1 MGAKILY
8 VAKGTDPA
16 AVYWP
21 QVGPTHERW
30 KFNSGQVSSMPDLIG
45 YGDGT
50 ITYPDGRL
58 FPAMS
63 SQGSTFVHQKN

>member
-1 MGAKILY
+1 MAAKILY
-8 VAKGTDPA
+8 TAKGSDAASVTWPPA
-16 AVYWP
+16 
-21 QVGPTHERW
+21 GPPNERF
-30 KFNSGQVSSMPDLIG
+30 KFTSGQTLVIPDLIG

-63 SQGSTFVHQKN
+63 SQGSTFVHQKA